1 MAEPAIYVENLRKA
15 YATVV
20 AVDGL
25 SFQVERGEV
34 FGLLGPNGAGKT
46 TTIRILMDIFKPDA
60 GTVRVL
66 GRPPGAARQK
76 VGYLPEERGLYRSL
90 RVLECLTYLGQL
102 KGMAR
107 ADAHRRAEA
116 LLKRVELAEWGKRK
130 VEELSRGMQ
139 QKVQLVA
146 SLIHDPDVV
155 ILDEPFQGLDPV
167 NAEMIRGII
176 RELRAQGKT
185 IVLSAHEMSLVEML
199 CERIALIHH
208 GRAVLNGRLAD
219 IKQQFSPNAIEI
231 SPPLPVEGW
240 PGVAHVALKDGRQ
253 RVTLAPGAEPRE
265 LLRQIFDRGLPLDR
279 FERATA
285 TLDEIFVTVVTGDDD
300 HGGA

>member
-1 MAEPAIYVENLRKA
+1 MPEPALFVEHLRKT
-15 YATVV
+15 YASVV
-20 AVDGL
+20 AVDDL
-25 SFQVERGEV
+25 SFQVERGEI

-46 TTIRILMDIFKPDA
+46 TTIRILMDIFKPDSGA
-60 GTVRVL
+60 VRVL
-66 GRPPGAARQK
+66 GGPPGAARRR
-76 VGYLPEERGLYRSL
+76 VGYLPEERGLYRTL
-90 RVLECLTYLGQL
+90 KVTDCLIYLGQL
-102 KGMAR
+102 KGMDR
-107 ADAHRRAEA
+107 ANAARRAA
-116 LLKRVELAEWGKRK
+116 QLLERVELSEWGKRK

-139 QKVQLVA
+139 QKVQLAA
-146 SLIHDPDVV
+146 SVIHDPELI

-167 NAEMIRGII
+167 NTDMVRGLI
-176 RELRAQGKT
+176 RELRGQGKT

-240 PGVAHVALKDGRQ
+240 PGVAHVAHTDGRQ
-253 RVTLAPGAEPRE
+253 RVTLDPGTQPRD
-265 LLRQIFDRGLPLDR
+265 LLRQIFDRGLSLDR

-285 TLDEIFVTVVTGDDD
+285 TLDEIFVTVVKGDTRP
-300 HGGA
+300 